1 MIIVENIETMQQFEG
16 DSLDFLIDDS
26 TQIGEVFLDGN
37 LIFQA
42 DDVVDEVQLENEFYN
57 EFAII
62 KDEDDWSIQH
72 EDDINEIDNWEQHI
86 YNKQGEVMTSNEL
99 YGTMENQWNEFQE
112 NHSKFVEKGNRAA
125 ATRARKAIGELKKLV
140 TEYRK
145 QSVSESKKA

>member
-1 MIIVENIETMQQFEG
+1 MIIVENTATMHQFEG
-16 DSLDFLIDDS
+16 ESLDFLIDDS

-42 DDVVDEVQLENEFYN
+42 DDVIDEEQLENEFFSEY
-57 EFAII
+57 AII
-62 KDEDDWSIQH
+62 RNDEEWDVELEDDF
-72 EDDINEIDNWEQHI
+72 NEIDNWEQHI

-99 YGTMENQWNEFQE
+99 YDTMETQWNEFQE

>member
-72 EDDINEIDNWEQHI
+72 EDDINEIDNWE
-86 YNKQGEVMTSNEL
+86 
-99 YGTMENQWNEFQE
+99 
-112 NHSKFVEKGNRAA
+112 
-125 ATRARKAIGELKKLV
+125 
-140 TEYRK
+140 
-145 QSVSESKKA
+145 